1 MNYFVP
7 PGIHVLLD
15 FHDAANLE
23 DMNGIEQILRAA
35 ATACGASVLQ
45 IMLHHFGTGCGVTGV
60 ALLAESHLSIHTW
73 PERNYAALDIF
84 LCGSKSADPAV
95 AVLTDYFR
103 PSRITRQNMAR
114 GAETVTRP

>member
-1 MNYFVP
+1 MNHFVP

-35 ATACGASVLQ
+35 AAASGASVLQ
-45 IMLHHFGTGCGVTGV
+45 TMVHYFGTGCGVTGV

-84 LCGSKSADPAV
+84 LCGSKSAEPAV
-95 AVLTDYFR
+95 AVLTDYFQ
-103 PSRITRQNMAR
+103 PSRITRQDLAR
-114 GAETVTRP
+114 GTNSVISP